1 MAALL
6 KKRAVAEFSQTIQV
20 IWVRQLLM
28 NEINNTEFVNT
39 ICTYN

>member
-20 IWVRQLLM
+20 ILVRQLS
-28 NEINNTEFVNT
+28 TE
-39 ICTYN
+39 